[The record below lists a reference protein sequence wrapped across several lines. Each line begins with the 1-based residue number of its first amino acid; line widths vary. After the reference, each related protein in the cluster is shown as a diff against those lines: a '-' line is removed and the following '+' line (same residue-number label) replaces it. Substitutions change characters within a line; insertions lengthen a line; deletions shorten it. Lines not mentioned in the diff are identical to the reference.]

1 MYFLARNSTGSP
13 ELFRVTTCSHGSA
26 LLSCK
31 VPTSVS
37 VFLHLNVD
45 LVEPYKSVLFVKRK
59 KSLSVV
65 SDTRYNCNSADGDS
79 VRVWFACT
87 VGSVSGRM
95 LLLTVDHLWQYKSVL
110 FVKREISLVVPNSRC
125 NCNSA
130 GGDSIRV
137 WFDSYSEF
145 CQWQDAALTVD
156 LLWPNKSVLFM
167 KDNNVQLG

>member
-1 MYFLARNSTGSP
+1 MKEYPKLLGNRISIMLNNISARKYPEGARSSSYLCIFSLRNSARYQQPTGS
-13 ELFRVTTCSHGSA
+13 VSVVSHGSA

-45 LVEPYKSVLFVKRK
+45 LLKPYKSVLFVKRK
-59 KSLSVV
+59 TSLRVV
-65 SDTRYNCNSADGDS
+65 SNFRYDCNSAEGDS
-79 VRVWFACT
+79 V
-87 VGSVSGRM
+87 
-95 LLLTVDHLWQYKSVL
+95 
-110 FVKREISLVVPNSRC
+110 
-125 NCNSA
+125 
-130 GGDSIRV
+130 RV

-156 LLWPNKSVLFM
+156 RLWPCKSVLFL

>member
-1 MYFLARNSTGSP
+1 MKEYPKLLGNRISIMLNNISARKYPEGARSSSYLCIFSLRNSARYQQPTGS
-13 ELFRVTTCSHGSA
+13 VSVVSHGSA

-45 LVEPYKSVLFVKRK
+45 LLKPYKSVLFVKRK

-65 SDTRYNCNSADGDS
+65 SDTRYNCNSA
-79 VRVWFACT
+79 
-87 VGSVSGRM
+87 
-95 LLLTVDHLWQYKSVL
+95 
-110 FVKREISLVVPNSRC
+110 
-125 NCNSA
+125 

-137 WFDSYSEF
+137 WFDSYSE
-145 CQWQDAALTVD
+145 WQDAALTVD
-156 LLWPNKSVLFM
+156 LLWQYKSVLFV